1 MPVKTS
7 ALRRN
12 PAEDL
17 DNPLSDLND
26 LDATKRR
33 FSPQRVNVAGSGF
46 APTALHMYTE
56 EEVAD
61 MLQVS
66 MSQLRKWRMKRYVGK
81 QPGPPFK
88 KIGRL
93 VRYPQTALRAYIDGD

>member
-1 MPVKTS
+1 MKTS
-7 ALRRN
+7 ALRN

-26 LDATKRR
+26 LDATKSR
-33 FSPQRVNVAGSGF
+33 FSPQRANVVGSGS
-46 APTALHMYTE
+46 APTTLRMYTE

-81 QPGPPFK
+81 QPGPPFR

-93 VRYPQTALRAYIDGD
+93 VRYPQTALRAYIEGD

>member
-1 MPVKTS
+1 MKTS
-7 ALRRN
+7 ALRRD

-17 DNPLSDLND
+17 GNPLSYFYY

-33 FSPQRVNVAGSGF
+33 FSPQRVNVAGSGS

-81 QPGPPFK
+81 QLGPPFK
-88 KIGRL
+88 KIGCL

>member
-1 MPVKTS
+1 MKTS

-17 DNPLSDLND
+17 DNRLTDLND
-26 LDATKRR
+26 LDAPKHRVG
-33 FSPQRVNVAGSGF
+33 PHRVNVAGSGPEST
-46 APTALHMYTE
+46 APRMYTE

-66 MSQLRKWRMKRYVGK
+66 MSQLRKWRMKQHMGK
-81 QPGPPFK
+81 QQGPPFRK
-88 KIGRL
+88 LGRL
-93 VRYPQTALRAYIDGD
+93 VRYPEKALQAYIDGD